1 MDLLGSQARW
11 SCLPRLAVPHRRS
24 HRIHGMDASE
34 TWASDPTDHHRH
46 SGCNGNRTS
55 KDRSDQLHKELDPA
69 HNPRTDTLGGEVA
82 VAWSKSLAYEEPYIR
97 NSVSWMNADQS
108 FVWLDAVIDPLE
120 TRMWISMGI
129 EAASQSPATKA
140 FNMGVL
146 QT

>member
-1 MDLLGSQARW
+1 
-11 SCLPRLAVPHRRS
+11 
-24 HRIHGMDASE
+24 
-34 TWASDPTDHHRH
+34 
-46 SGCNGNRTS
+46 
-55 KDRSDQLHKELDPA
+55 
-69 HNPRTDTLGGEVA
+69 
-82 VAWSKSLAYEEPYIR
+82 
-97 NSVSWMNADQS
+97 MNADQS